1 MQERKSL
8 LFVSFQNVRSPT
20 ASTRRRERR
29 RGPSRPWRSCCRTPC
44 TCCRGQPVCTVTSAY
59 PAAPDV
65 LEGKHAGASDDLEAK
80 HAGGKSADPAHSR

>member
-29 RGPSRPWRSCCRTPC
+29 RGPSRPWRSCCRTFCPC
-44 TCCRGQPVCTVTSAY
+44 IRVGRIKKTLPGLDPSAT
-59 PAAPDV
+59 DN
-65 LEGKHAGASDDLEAK
+65 LEGKHAGGE
-80 HAGGKSADPAHSR
+80 SADPTHCR